1 MSKEDAMMKFMSAG
15 GWLPVSLALV
25 LCVAA
30 LAQSTSTH
38 DVGNPVALQTL
49 LNQSFEVNAAGTG
62 DSGVQIP
69 YLQKAAVLYAC
80 PLNVAGLGCSHIVSR

>member
-1 MSKEDAMMKFMSAG
+1 MMKFMRAG

-38 DVGNPVALQTL
+38 DAGNPVALQTL
-49 LNQSFEVNAAGTG
+49 LNQSFEVKAAGTG
-62 DSGVQIP
+62 GSGVQTL
-69 YLQKAAVLYAC
+69 YLQKASVLYAC
-80 PLNVAGLGCSHIVSR
+80 PLNVAGLGCSRVVSR